1 MAHEQIA
8 CARPHALRTD
18 RDAADYSNTPNL
30 YPPLPALRPLD
41 AEMSTMTRRRARSLT
56 VTLIALA
63 GLGLWIACSWMYPG
77 RIVIGDILGAAFFLI
92 ALMRIMQPTP
102 KRSNR

>member
-1 MAHEQIA
+1 
-8 CARPHALRTD
+8 
-18 RDAADYSNTPNL
+18 
-30 YPPLPALRPLD
+30 
-41 AEMSTMTRRRARSLT
+41 MTRRRARSLT